1 MHMGGKKFF
10 FPLALAL
17 MTVLSGCQDRAPI
30 SKKDMAS
37 LFAGFYTTDARID
50 VLREENALPFGGLDS
65 LRVYQPLL
73 DSLGYTNVQF
83 REAMNFYLYH
93 PEDMEDIFDR
103 VHAILQKEY
112 ETAELAARQEAP
124 EKKVIDA
131 PAEPEKFERLENP
144 DKPLKKEKPEKPETE
159 RGGRKRMSKKDLKK
173 LEEEL
178 K

>member
-1 MHMGGKKFF
+1 MHMGAKKFF
-10 FPLALAL
+10 FPLLLAF
-17 MTVLSGCQDRAPI
+17 MTVLPGCQQKAPI

-50 VLREENALPFGGLDS
+50 VLREESALPFGSLDS

-93 PEDMEDIFDR
+93 PEDLEDIFDR
-103 VHAILQKEY
+103 VHSILQKEY
-112 ETAELAARQEAP
+112 ESAELAASQEVP
-124 EKKVIDA
+124 EKKVVDTLS
-131 PAEPEKFERLENP
+131 PGEPDEPEKLE
-144 DKPLKKEKPEKPETE
+144 KPLKKEKPEKPDTG